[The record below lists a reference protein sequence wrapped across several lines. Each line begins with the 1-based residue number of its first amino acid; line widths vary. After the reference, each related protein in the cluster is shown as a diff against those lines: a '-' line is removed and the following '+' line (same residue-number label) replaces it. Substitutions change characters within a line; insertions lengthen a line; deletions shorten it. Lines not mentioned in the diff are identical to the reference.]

1 MGTFAG
7 ILILVGTTIKA
18 LDDILNDKKQE
29 MREMAGMKLYEI
41 RNGMIDTL
49 DIFLESEQTKMDRE
63 NYNDIMEYLKEEL
76 KNKSSDLIKYIR
88 NLELENTVTK
98 LEIERLEDLKKGK
111 EKKIKSIKSYI
122 KGILLDL
129 DKKKVETE
137 LGNLSLRKTTSVEI
151 TDITKIPRE
160 YLVVKEEVTPSKKL
174 IGNSLKKNILIDGA
188 VLKEDYSVLIKQEE
202 QYGK

>member
-1 MGTFAG
+1 
-7 ILILVGTTIKA
+7 
-18 LDDILNDKKQE
+18 
-29 MREMAGMKLYEI
+29 MAGMKLYEI

-49 DIFLESEQTKMDRE
+49 DIFLESEQTEMDRE

-111 EKKIKSIKSYI
+111 EKKIKSIKSYV

-174 IGNSLKKNILIDGA
+174 IGDSLKKNILIDGA
-188 VLKEDYSVLIKQEE
+188 VLKEDYSVLIK
-202 QYGK
+202 

>member
-1 MGTFAG
+1 
-7 ILILVGTTIKA
+7 
-18 LDDILNDKKQE
+18 
-29 MREMAGMKLYEI
+29 MAGMKLYEI
-41 RNGMIDTL
+41 KNGMIDTL
-49 DIFLESEQTKMDRE
+49 DIFLEGEQTEVDRE
-63 NYNDIMEYLKEEL
+63 NYNYIMDYLKEEL
-76 KNKSSDLIKYIR
+76 KSKSSDLIKYIR

-111 EKKIKSIKSYI
+111 EKKIKSIKNYI

-174 IGNSLKKNILIDGA
+174 IGDSLKKNILIDGA
-188 VLKEDYSVLIKQEE
+188 VLKEDYSVLIK
-202 QYGK
+202 

>member
-1 MGTFAG
+1 
-7 ILILVGTTIKA
+7 
-18 LDDILNDKKQE
+18 
-29 MREMAGMKLYEI
+29 MAGMKLYEI

-49 DIFLESEQTKMDRE
+49 DIFLESEQTEVDRE
-63 NYNDIMEYLKEEL
+63 NYNYIMEYLKEEL

-151 TDITKIPRE
+151 TDISKIPKE

-174 IGNSLKKNILIDGA
+174 IGDSLKKNILIDGA
-188 VLKEDYSVLIKQEE
+188 VLKEDYSVLIK
-202 QYGK
+202 

>member
-1 MGTFAG
+1 
-7 ILILVGTTIKA
+7 
-18 LDDILNDKKQE
+18 
-29 MREMAGMKLYEI
+29 MAGMKLYEI

-49 DIFLESEQTKMDRE
+49 DIFLESEQTEMDRE

-76 KNKSSDLIKYIR
+76 KSKSTDLIKYIR

-122 KGILLDL
+122 KEILLDL

-151 TDITKIPRE
+151 TDISKIPKE

-174 IGNSLKKNILIDGA
+174 IGDSLKKNIFIDGA
-188 VLKEDYSVLIKQEE
+188 VLKEDYSILIK
-202 QYGK
+202 

>member
-1 MGTFAG
+1 
-7 ILILVGTTIKA
+7 
-18 LDDILNDKKQE
+18 
-29 MREMAGMKLYEI
+29 MAGMKLYEI

-49 DIFLESEQTKMDRE
+49 DIFLESDQTEMDRE
-63 NYNDIMEYLKEEL
+63 NYNDIMNYLKEEL
-76 KNKSSDLIKYIR
+76 KSKSSDLIKYIR

-122 KGILLDL
+122 KRILLDL

-151 TDITKIPRE
+151 TDISKIPKE

-174 IGNSLKKNILIDGA
+174 IGDSLKKNILIDGA
-188 VLKEDYSVLIKQEE
+188 VLKEDYSVLIK
-202 QYGK
+202 

>member
-49 DIFLESEQTKMDRE
+49 DIFLESEQTEMDRE

-76 KNKSSDLIKYIR
+76 KSKSSDLIKYIR

-111 EKKIKSIKSYI
+111 EKKIKSIKNYI

-151 TDITKIPRE
+151 TDISKIPKE

-174 IGNSLKKNILIDGA
+174 IGDSLKKNILIDGA

>member
-1 MGTFAG
+1 
-7 ILILVGTTIKA
+7 
-18 LDDILNDKKQE
+18 
-29 MREMAGMKLYEI
+29 MAGMKLYEI

-49 DIFLESEQTKMDRE
+49 DIFLESEQTEMDRE

-122 KGILLDL
+122 KEILLDL

-151 TDITKIPRE
+151 TDISKIPRE

-174 IGNSLKKNILIDGA
+174 IGDSLKKNILIDGA
-188 VLKEDYSVLIKQEE
+188 VLKEDYSVLIK
-202 QYGK
+202 

>member
-1 MGTFAG
+1 
-7 ILILVGTTIKA
+7 
-18 LDDILNDKKQE
+18 
-29 MREMAGMKLYEI
+29 MAEMKLYEI

-49 DIFLESEQTKMDRE
+49 DIFLESEQTEMDRE

-76 KNKSSDLIKYIR
+76 KSKSSDLIKYIR

-111 EKKIKSIKSYI
+111 EKKIKSIKNYI

-151 TDITKIPRE
+151 TDITKIPKE

-174 IGNSLKKNILIDGA
+174 IGDSLKKNILIDGA
-188 VLKEDYSVLIKQEE
+188 VLKEDYSILIK
-202 QYGK
+202 

>member
-1 MGTFAG
+1 
-7 ILILVGTTIKA
+7 
-18 LDDILNDKKQE
+18 
-29 MREMAGMKLYEI
+29 MAGMKLYEI
-41 RNGMIDTL
+41 KNGMIDTL
-49 DIFLESEQTKMDRE
+49 DIFLESEQTEMDRE

-151 TDITKIPRE
+151 TDITKIPKE
-160 YLVVKEEVTPSKKL
+160 YLVVKEEITPSKKL
-174 IGNSLKKNILIDGA
+174 IGDSLKKNILIDGV
-188 VLKEDYSVLIKQEE
+188 VLKEDYSVLIK
-202 QYGK
+202 

>member
-1 MGTFAG
+1 
-7 ILILVGTTIKA
+7 
-18 LDDILNDKKQE
+18 
-29 MREMAGMKLYEI
+29 MAGMKLYEI

-49 DIFLESEQTKMDRE
+49 DIFLESDQTEMDRE

-76 KNKSSDLIKYIR
+76 KSKSSDLIKYIR

-122 KGILLDL
+122 KRILLDL

-151 TDITKIPRE
+151 TDISKIPKE

-174 IGNSLKKNILIDGA
+174 IGDSLKKNILIDGA
-188 VLKEDYSVLIKQEE
+188 VLKEDYSVLIK
-202 QYGK
+202 

>member
-1 MGTFAG
+1 
-7 ILILVGTTIKA
+7 
-18 LDDILNDKKQE
+18 
-29 MREMAGMKLYEI
+29 MAGMKLYEI
-41 RNGMIDTL
+41 KNGMIDTL
-49 DIFLESEQTKMDRE
+49 DIFLEGEQTEADRE
-63 NYNDIMEYLKEEL
+63 NYNYIMDYLKEEL
-76 KNKSSDLIKYIR
+76 KSKSSELIKYIR

-111 EKKIKSIKSYI
+111 ERKIKSIKNYI

-174 IGNSLKKNILIDGA
+174 IGDSLKKNILIDGV
-188 VLKEDYSVLIKQEE
+188 VLKEDYSVLIK
-202 QYGK
+202 

>member
-1 MGTFAG
+1 
-7 ILILVGTTIKA
+7 
-18 LDDILNDKKQE
+18 
-29 MREMAGMKLYEI
+29 MAGMKLYEI
-41 RNGMIDTL
+41 KNGMIDTL
-49 DIFLESEQTKMDRE
+49 DIFLESEQTEMDRE

-122 KGILLDL
+122 KRILLDL

-151 TDITKIPRE
+151 TDITKIPKE

-174 IGNSLKKNILIDGA
+174 IGDSLKKNILIDGA
-188 VLKEDYSVLIKQEE
+188 VLKEDYSVLIK
-202 QYGK
+202 

>member
-1 MGTFAG
+1 
-7 ILILVGTTIKA
+7 
-18 LDDILNDKKQE
+18 
-29 MREMAGMKLYEI
+29 MAGMKLYEI

-49 DIFLESEQTKMDRE
+49 DIFLESEQTEVDRE
-63 NYNDIMEYLKEEL
+63 NYNYIMEYLKEEL

-111 EKKIKSIKSYI
+111 EKKIKSIKNYI

-151 TDITKIPRE
+151 TDISKIPKE

-174 IGNSLKKNILIDGA
+174 IGDSLKKNILIDGA
-188 VLKEDYSVLIKQEE
+188 VLKEDYSVLIK
-202 QYGK
+202 

>member
-1 MGTFAG
+1 
-7 ILILVGTTIKA
+7 
-18 LDDILNDKKQE
+18 
-29 MREMAGMKLYEI
+29 MAGMKLYEI

-49 DIFLESEQTKMDRE
+49 DIFLESDQTEIDRE
-63 NYNDIMEYLKEEL
+63 NYNDIMNYLKEEL
-76 KNKSSDLIKYIR
+76 KSKSSDLIKYIR

-122 KGILLDL
+122 KRILLDL

-151 TDITKIPRE
+151 TDISKIPKE

-174 IGNSLKKNILIDGA
+174 IGDSLKKNILIDGA
-188 VLKEDYSVLIKQEE
+188 VLKEDYSVLIK
-202 QYGK
+202 

>member
-1 MGTFAG
+1 
-7 ILILVGTTIKA
+7 
-18 LDDILNDKKQE
+18 
-29 MREMAGMKLYEI
+29 MAGMKLYEI

-49 DIFLESEQTKMDRE
+49 DIFLEGEQTEVDRE
-63 NYNDIMEYLKEEL
+63 NYNYIMDYLKEEL
-76 KNKSSDLIKYIR
+76 KSKSSDLIKYIR

-111 EKKIKSIKSYI
+111 EKKIKSIKNYI

-151 TDITKIPRE
+151 TDITKIPKE

-174 IGNSLKKNILIDGA
+174 IGDSLKKNILIDGA
-188 VLKEDYSVLIKQEE
+188 VLKEDYSVLIK
-202 QYGK
+202 

>member
-1 MGTFAG
+1 
-7 ILILVGTTIKA
+7 
-18 LDDILNDKKQE
+18 
-29 MREMAGMKLYEI
+29 MAGMKLYEI
-41 RNGMIDTL
+41 KNGMIDTL
-49 DIFLESEQTKMDRE
+49 DIFLEGEQTEVDRE
-63 NYNDIMEYLKEEL
+63 NYNYIMDYLKEEL
-76 KNKSSDLIKYIR
+76 KSKSSDLIKYIR

-151 TDITKIPRE
+151 TDISKIPRE

-174 IGNSLKKNILIDGA
+174 IGDSLKKNILIDGV
-188 VLKEDYSVLIKQEE
+188 VLKEDYSVLIK
-202 QYGK
+202 

>member
-1 MGTFAG
+1 MRG
-7 ILILVGTTIKA
+7 I
-18 LDDILNDKKQE
+18 
-29 MREMAGMKLYEI
+29 AGMKLYEI

-49 DIFLESEQTKMDRE
+49 DIFLESDQTEMDRE
-63 NYNDIMEYLKEEL
+63 NYNDIMDYLKEEL
-76 KNKSSDLIKYIR
+76 KSKSSDLIKYIR

-122 KGILLDL
+122 KRILLDL

-137 LGNLSLRKTTSVEI
+137 LGNVSLRKTTSVEI
-151 TDITKIPRE
+151 TDISKIPKE

-174 IGNSLKKNILIDGA
+174 IGDSLKKNILIDGA
-188 VLKEDYSVLIKQEE
+188 VLKEDYSVLIK
-202 QYGK
+202 

>member
-1 MGTFAG
+1 MRG
-7 ILILVGTTIKA
+7 I
-18 LDDILNDKKQE
+18 
-29 MREMAGMKLYEI
+29 AGMKLYEI

-49 DIFLESEQTKMDRE
+49 DIFLEGEQTEVDRE
-63 NYNDIMEYLKEEL
+63 NYNYIMEYLKEEL
-76 KNKSSDLIKYIR
+76 KNKSSVLIKYIR
-88 NLELENTVTK
+88 NLELESTMVK
-98 LEIERLEDLKKGK
+98 LEIERLEELKKGK

-151 TDITKIPRE
+151 TDITKIPKE

-174 IGNSLKKNILIDGA
+174 IGDSLKKNILIDGA
-188 VLKEDYSVLIKQEE
+188 VLKEDYSVLIK
-202 QYGK
+202 

>member
-1 MGTFAG
+1 
-7 ILILVGTTIKA
+7 
-18 LDDILNDKKQE
+18 
-29 MREMAGMKLYEI
+29 MRGMTGMKLYEI

-49 DIFLESEQTKMDRE
+49 DIFLESEQTEMDRE

-111 EKKIKSIKSYI
+111 EKKIKSIKNYI

-174 IGNSLKKNILIDGA
+174 IGDSLKKNILIDGA
-188 VLKEDYSVLIKQEE
+188 VLKEDYSVLIK
-202 QYGK
+202 

>member
-1 MGTFAG
+1 
-7 ILILVGTTIKA
+7 
-18 LDDILNDKKQE
+18 
-29 MREMAGMKLYEI
+29 MAGMKLYEI

-49 DIFLESEQTKMDRE
+49 DIFLESEQTEMDRE

-76 KNKSSDLIKYIR
+76 KSKSTDLIKYIR

-122 KGILLDL
+122 KEILLDL

-151 TDITKIPRE
+151 TDISKIPKE

-174 IGNSLKKNILIDGA
+174 IGDSLKKNILIDGT
-188 VLKEDYSVLIKQEE
+188 VLKEDYSVLIK
-202 QYGK
+202 

>member
-1 MGTFAG
+1 
-7 ILILVGTTIKA
+7 
-18 LDDILNDKKQE
+18 
-29 MREMAGMKLYEI
+29 MAGMKLYEI

-49 DIFLESEQTKMDRE
+49 DIFLESEQTEMDRE

-151 TDITKIPRE
+151 TDISKIPRE

-174 IGNSLKKNILIDGA
+174 IGDSLKKNILIDGV
-188 VLKEDYSVLIKQEE
+188 VLKEDYSVLIK
-202 QYGK
+202 

>member
-1 MGTFAG
+1 
-7 ILILVGTTIKA
+7 
-18 LDDILNDKKQE
+18 
-29 MREMAGMKLYEI
+29 MAGMKLYEI

-49 DIFLESEQTKMDRE
+49 DIFLESEQTEMDRE

-76 KNKSSDLIKYIR
+76 KSRSSDLIKYIR

-122 KGILLDL
+122 KRILLDL

-151 TDITKIPRE
+151 TDITKIPKE

-174 IGNSLKKNILIDGA
+174 IGDSLKKNILIDGV
-188 VLKEDYSVLIKQEE
+188 VLKEDYSVLIK
-202 QYGK
+202 